1 MVFIAIPAWLLMH
14 DLNGNT
20 DVIQFNELDCPGYY
34 PTISR
39 GINEALPAYLKAVD
53 YFNKS
58 RPDSALIILDKPGM
72 RLKTEEYDPLLIP
85 VCLIEAGRP
94 EEAVKLL
101 SGIENDNLCYSQA
114 IWFMAISNI
123 MLDNKEQAEVLL
135 LKLKVVDPA
144 FNKVADKLIKELK
157 SRKDIILK
165 F

>member
-1 MVFIAIPAWLLMH
+1 MTLTVIPMLYSLMSWIVP
-14 DLNGNT
+14 DN
-20 DVIQFNELDCPGYY
+20 Y
-34 PTISR
+34 PIISR
-39 GINEALPAYLKAVD
+39 GINEASPAYLKAVD
-53 YFNKS
+53 YLNKS

-72 RLKTEEYDPLLIP
+72 RLKTEEYDPMLMP

-94 EEAVKLL
+94 AEAVKLL
-101 SGIENDNLCYSQA
+101 SGIDNDNLCYSQA
-114 IWFMAISNI
+114 IWYMALSNI

-144 FNKVADKLIKELK
+144 FNKVADKLIKELR